1 MAPMS
6 NRSHR
11 LFEIIQALR
20 LAKTPLTA
28 RSLARLV
35 EVAPRTIYRDIV
47 TLQASGVPI
56 EGAAGLGYV
65 MLSGYDLP
73 PLMFSAEEIEAITV
87 GLSLIG
93 RTADT
98 ELLAAAANVIA
109 KVRAVVPVEETPPL
123 IQPALLVSHWNE
135 VPVTG
140 GDYRMLRQAIREER
154 KLSLHYADEQGRKSE
169 RIVLPVA
176 LVYYVD
182 NALLAAWCEL
192 RGAFRHFRVDRIEA
206 CRPLEAMFLG
216 KGSALREK
224 WQAAHQ
230 PFGR

>member
-1 MAPMS
+1 MS
-6 NRSHR
+6 DRSHR

-20 LAKTPLTA
+20 LAKNPLTA
-28 RSLARLV
+28 RALAELV
-35 EVAPRTIYRDIV
+35 EVTPRTIYRDIV
-47 TLQASGVPI
+47 TLQATGVPI

-65 MLSGYDLP
+65 MRSGYDLP
-73 PLMFSAEEIEAITV
+73 PLMFTAEEIEAIAV

-98 ELLAAAANVIA
+98 DLLAAAAKVAA
-109 KVRAVVPVEETPPL
+109 KIRTVMPADGTSPL
-123 IQPALLVSHWNE
+123 VNPALLVSHWNE
-135 VPVTG
+135 VPVEG
-140 GDYRMLRQAIREER
+140 GDYRLLRQAIREER
-154 KLSLHYADEQGRKSE
+154 KLSLRYADEQGRRSD

-206 CRPLEAMFLG
+206 CRPIDATFIG
-216 KGSALREK
+216 KGTNLRET
-224 WQAAHQ
+224 WQATHQ

>member
-1 MAPMS
+1 MS
-6 NRSHR
+6 DRSHR

-20 LAKTPLTA
+20 LAEKPLTA
-28 RSLARLV
+28 RALAELV
-35 EVAPRTIYRDIV
+35 EVTPRTIYRDIV
-47 TLQASGVPI
+47 TLQATGVPI

-65 MLSGYDLP
+65 MRSGYNLP
-73 PLMFSAEEIEAITV
+73 PLMFSAEEIEAIAV

-98 ELLAAAANVIA
+98 DLLAAAA
-109 KVRAVVPVEETPPL
+109 KVATKIRTVLPVEGTSPL
-123 IQPALLVSHWNE
+123 VSPALLVSHWNE

-140 GDYRMLRQAIREER
+140 GDYRLLRQTIREER

-206 CRPLEAMFLG
+206 CRPLDATFIG
-216 KGSALREK
+216 KGTGLRET
-224 WQAAHQ
+224 WQATHQ

>member
-1 MAPMS
+1 MS

-20 LAKTPLTA
+20 LAKNPLTA
-28 RSLARLV
+28 RALADLV
-35 EVAPRTIYRDIV
+35 EVTQRTIYRDIV
-47 TLQASGVPI
+47 TLQATGVPI

-65 MLSGYDLP
+65 MRVGYDLP
-73 PLMFSAEEIEAITV
+73 PLMFSPEEIEAIAV

-98 ELLAAAANVIA
+98 DLLAAAAKVAA
-109 KVRAVVPVEETPPL
+109 KIRMVVPTEGASPL
-123 IQPALLVSHWNE
+123 VDAALLVSHWNE

-140 GDYRMLRQAIREER
+140 ADYRLLRQAIREER
-154 KLSLHYADEQGRKSE
+154 KLSLRYADEQGRRTD
-169 RIVLPVA
+169 RIILPVA

-206 CRPLEAMFLG
+206 CHPLDATFIG
-216 KGSALREK
+216 KGAPLREA
-224 WQAAHQ
+224 WQATHQ
-230 PFGR
+230 PFEQ